1 MLWNVL
7 RGEMSLVGPRA
18 ERPGLV
24 AELEWEIPF
33 YDRRELVKPGLTG
46 WAQLRSAS
54 RAGGDSSWALCHD
67 LYYLKHRSTALDA
80 MILLQ
85 TAGHRRARA
94 PPAAGGGRRGR
105 SPRRTSRVARTRLAR
120 P

>member
-1 MLWNVL
+1 MLWNVI
-7 RGEMSLVGPRA
+7 RGDMSLVGPRA

-54 RAGGDSSWALCHD
+54 RAGADSSWALCHD

-85 TAGHRRARA
+85 TVVTAGHGLRLPRA
-94 PPAAGGGRRGR
+94 AADE
-105 SPRRTSRVARTRLAR
+105 PLAQAN
-120 P
+120 